1 MSVLRGDYIGV
12 DINARFREQLAE
24 SLKLGI
30 GLILRAGVSEVR
42 GRLGGDE
49 GAASDGGTSKSAG
62 NGGEN
67 RGLRIEIRGN
77 WEG

>member
-30 GLILRAGVSEVR
+30 GLILRAGVSKVR

-49 GAASDGGTSKSAG
+49 GAASDGGTS
-62 NGGEN
+62 
-67 RGLRIEIRGN
+67 
-77 WEG
+77 